1 MGTWRFPEEDGKAI
15 EQFRLFLFPNMNK
28 KVYRK
33 PFFKVVP
40 TDAFLILAGST
51 GATGEDVPWA
61 SSKQAQ
67 QLFDDAMSE
76 ELENE

>member
-1 MGTWRFPEEDGKAI
+1 
-15 EQFRLFLFPNMNK
+15 MNK